1 MTGHECFYNGSTK
14 GKGRLIVS
22 LDLWRGIPAGDN
34 PPDIVNVI
42 VEVAGGSRDKYEYN
56 LEWEAFVLDRVL
68 HSSIVFPVE
77 YGFIPQT
84 WFTDEDPLDAMV
96 LGYEPLRVGCV
107 VKAKTIGALVMED
120 EKGDDTKILC
130 APIGDPRFEGYKDLS
145 DVHQNKLREIQDF
158 FEFYKRLE
166 PRKWV
171 KFKKWGNAEE
181 AKKIVR
187 NAMALYK
194 DHLKAKG

>member
-1 MTGHECFYNGSTK
+1 LQVTLN
-14 GKGRLIVS
+14 L
-22 LDLWRGIPAGDN
+22 LRGIPAGDD
-34 PPDIVNVI
+34 PPDIVNVV
-42 VEVAGGSRDKYEYN
+42 VEVAGGSRDKYEYDPA
-56 LEWEAFVLDRVL
+56 WEVLVLDRVL
-68 HSSIVFPVE
+68 HSSVVFPVD

-84 WFTDEDPLDAMV
+84 WFTDGDPLDAMV
-96 LGYEPLRVGCV
+96 LGYEPLHVGSV
-107 VKAKTIGALVMED
+107 VKARTIGALVMED

-171 KFKKWGNAEE
+171 KFKKWADAEE
-181 AKKIVR
+181 AKKIVQS
-187 NAMALYK
+187 AMNLFTETHRAR
-194 DHLKAKG
+194 